1 MGSAHPDIHYS
12 MNHDIWGFGAK
23 FSSESPP
30 LAMRYIAAGIHRRPM
45 VGATYA
51 PTTNKVVPYL
61 FEWGIVALVAK
72 G

>member
-1 MGSAHPDIHYS
+1 M
-12 MNHDIWGFGAK
+12 K

-30 LAMRYIAAGIHRRPM
+30 LAIESIAAGVHRRPM

-61 FEWGIVALVAK
+61 VELLRLLIVVEGRRLVVLLGGEGLQK
-72 G
+72 PILYIS